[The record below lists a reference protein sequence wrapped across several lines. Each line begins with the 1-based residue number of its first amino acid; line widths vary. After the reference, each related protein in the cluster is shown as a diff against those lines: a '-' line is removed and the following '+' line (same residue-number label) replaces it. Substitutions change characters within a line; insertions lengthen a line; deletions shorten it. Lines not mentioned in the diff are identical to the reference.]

1 MSDSVE
7 SLASRFEVLRPHL
20 SERQRRLWLGAEARE
35 LGPGGVGIVARA
47 VGVAGDT
54 VRRGRAELQEPLT
67 VSYPRSRRPGGGR
80 KRAEA
85 GDRALVEALDKL
97 VDPVTRGDPMSP
109 LRWTSKSLRTL
120 AKALRDQGHQVSE
133 QVVRRLLREAGYSLQ
148 ASARTLQGRQHPDR
162 DAQFGYLADQ
172 AGAHLADGQPY
183 DIGAN
188 TGWVSVGSDHDT
200 AAFAVATLR
209 SWWDH
214 EGHGAYPDAD
224 RPGSGSR
231 SPGIGRGSHAGP
243 PTPSLSCSQ
252 SAKDPSNR
260 SPSRSTGRPVEQRCA
275 PPSQPLRTEQPPWPT
290 HST

>member
-1 MSDSVE
+1 MSRGNGQDVIE
-7 SLASRFEVLRPHL
+7 DLLTRRHL
-20 SERQRRLWLGAEARE
+20 EQVPANPDEAQY
-35 LGPGGVGIVARA
+35 LLV
-47 VGVAGDT
+47 
-54 VRRGRAELQEPLT
+54 
-67 VSYPRSRRPGGGR
+67 RSRVHLATTAAMVDADPEIAYDALYAAAR
-80 KRAEA
+80 K
-85 GDRALVEALDKL
+85 
-97 VDPVTRGDPMSP
+97 
-109 LRWTSKSLRTL
+109 
-120 AKALRDQGHQVSE
+120 
-133 QVVRRLLREAGYSLQ
+133 AGYSLQ
-148 ASARTLQGRQHPDR
+148 ASARTLEGRQHPDR

-209 SWWDH
+209 NWWDH

-231 SPGIGRGSHAGP
+231 NPGIGRGSHAGP
-243 PTPSLSCSQ
+243 PTPSLSCGQ
-252 SAKDPSNR
+252 SAKDPTNR

-275 PPSQPLRTEQPPWPT
+275 PPSQPPRTEQSPWPT